1 MEVTTNTQRKGL
13 PRSLQFQRME
23 RIVKAM
29 QHPTAGVP
37 VRSQKLFLTTVPNA
51 FTGNDV
57 TEWIMQKLGVKDSV
71 EALHLASLLCYYGY
85 FFHVTTNGAVQIKED
100 NELFRFQAPYFWV
113 STNWTT
119 GNTEYAIYLIKRT
132 LRNRQRHGLEEH
144 EMRALDDLKKKL
156 LHQWDFVT
164 MQAEAQ
170 FRVLKDRKKTDKTII
185 DSQERAFWRVMRPS
199 PDETSVLEM
208 DIRNDLYTFRP
219 MRRDEALKRRLEYL
233 QQALTNRVRTKSSQT
248 HQRFVR
254 TKALY
259 RLFSFSLCAF
269 FEVFSDYDPFLGHC
283 PPSNPWLTSDTD
295 RWDLMQ
301 PLVENPTQLRVR
313 RWSFNCKELLSDPT
327 GVREFM
333 KFCKA
338 DFSTESL
345 NFYLHVQEIRN
356 CSLASIKEK
365 ADAVYREHLAPN
377 APQEVNINDTIRTRI
392 IKLLSNPN
400 REIFLEAEK
409 HIIEL
414 MKKNSYPR
422 FIQSEQYRNLLQNAS
437 NPVPKKT
444 GIFHFVKDNYFRT
457 SSSSSEDE
465 YDSDD
470 SAHKGEAAAG
480 TPAANTV
487 NKTQPLTA
495 PVTPAANAVNTTSV
509 QSGGGSDGNKGNP
522 RK

>member
-1 MEVTTNTQRKGL
+1 MEVTSNSPRKGF

-29 QHPTAGVP
+29 QHPTVGVP

-51 FTGNDV
+51 FTGNDI
-57 TEWIMQKLGVKDSV
+57 TEWIMQKLNVKDSA
-71 EALHLASLLCYYGY
+71 EALHFASLLCYYGY

-119 GNTEYAIYLIKRT
+119 GNTEYAIYLMKRT

-144 EMRALDDLKKKL
+144 EIRALEDLKKKL

-208 DIRNDLYTFRP
+208 DIRNDLYTFRS

-233 QQALTNRVRTKSSQT
+233 QQALMNRVRTKSSQT
-248 HQRFVR
+248 HQ
-254 TKALY
+254 
-259 RLFSFSLCAF
+259 SLCAF

-295 RWDLMQ
+295 RWNLMQ

-338 DFSTESL
+338 EFSTESL

-356 CSLASIKEK
+356 CPLSQMKQK
-365 ADAVYREHLAPN
+365 AEVIYREHLAPN
-377 APQEVNINDTIRTRI
+377 APQEVNINDTIRTKI
-392 IKLLSNPN
+392 IKQLENPS
-400 REIFLEAEK
+400 REMFFEAEK

-422 FIQSEQYRNLLQNAS
+422 FVQSEQYRNLLQTAP

-470 SAHKGEAAAG
+470 STHRGENTASLSNNVANKNQTGGTAVATTVNVTAAV
-480 TPAANTV
+480 TVVNTV
-487 NKTQPLTA
+487 SNQLT
-495 PVTPAANAVNTTSV
+495 
-509 QSGGGSDGNKGNP
+509 GSDGNKLNL

>member
-1 MEVTTNTQRKGL
+1 MEVTNNVQRKGL

-51 FTGNDV
+51 FTGTDV
-57 TEWIMQKLGVKDSV
+57 TEWIMEKLNVKDSA

-85 FFHVTTNGAVQIKED
+85 FFHITTNGAVQIKDD
-100 NELFRFQAPYFWV
+100 NELFRFQAPYYWV

-119 GNTEYAIYLIKRT
+119 GNIEYAIYLLKRT

-144 EMRALDDLKKKL
+144 EMHALDDLKKRL
-156 LHQWDFVT
+156 IQQWDFVT

-199 PDETSVLEM
+199 PDEASVLEM
-208 DIRNDLYTFRP
+208 DIRNDLYTHRP
-219 MRRDEALKRRLEYL
+219 MKRDEVLKRRLEYL

-248 HQRFVR
+248 HQ
-254 TKALY
+254 
-259 RLFSFSLCAF
+259 SLCAHS
-269 FEVFSDYDPFLGHC
+269 ELLSDYDPFLGHC
-283 PPSNPWLTSDTD
+283 LPSNPWLTSDTT
-295 RWDLMQ
+295 RWDLTQ
-301 PLVENPTQLRVR
+301 PLVDNPTQLRVR
-313 RWSFNCKELLSDPT
+313 RWSFGCKELLSDPT

-333 KFCKA
+333 KFCEA

-345 NFYLHVQEIRN
+345 NFYLHVQALRN
-356 CSLASIKEK
+356 CPLSQIKQK
-365 ADAVYREHLAPN
+365 AELVYREHLAPN
-377 APQEVNINDTIRTRI
+377 APQEVNINDMIRTKI
-392 IKLLSNPN
+392 IKQLDNPT
-400 REIFLEAEK
+400 REIFFEAEK

-414 MKKNSYPR
+414 IKKNSYPR
-422 FIQSEQYRNLLQNAS
+422 FIQSEVYRSQMQNAP
-437 NPVPKKT
+437 NPLPKKP

-457 SSSSSEDE
+457 SESSSDDE

-470 SAHKGEAAAG
+470 SAHKSDN
-480 TPAANTV
+480 PAANTLS
-487 NKTQPLTA
+487 KSQPLVGTL
-495 PVTPAANAVNTTSV
+495 VNTTAVATAVVAATSASI
-509 QSGGGSDGNKGNP
+509 QALGNDGKRLSLRNQPGSK
-522 RK
+522 

>member
-1 MEVTTNTQRKGL
+1 MEVTTNSQRKGL

-51 FTGNDV
+51 FTGNDI
-57 TEWIMQKLGVKDSV
+57 TEWIMQKLNVKDSA

-119 GNTEYAIYLIKRT
+119 GNTEYAIYLMKRT

-144 EMRALDDLKKKL
+144 EIRAIEDLKKKL

-219 MRRDEALKRRLEYL
+219 IRRDEALKRRLEYL

-248 HQRFVR
+248 HQ
-254 TKALY
+254 
-259 RLFSFSLCAF
+259 SLCAF
-269 FEVFSDYDPFLGHC
+269 SELFSDYDPFLGHC
-283 PPSNPWLTSDTD
+283 APSNPWLTSDTD
-295 RWDLMQ
+295 RWNLMI

-356 CSLASIKEK
+356 CPLSQIKQK
-365 ADAVYREHLAPN
+365 AEVVYREHLAPN
-377 APQEVNINDTIRTRI
+377 ALQEVNINDTIRTKI
-392 IKLLSNPN
+392 IKQLENPS
-400 REIFLEAEK
+400 REIFFEAEK

-422 FIQSEQYRNLLQNAS
+422 FMQSENYRNLLQNAP

-470 SAHKGEAAAG
+470 SNHKGENPT
-480 TPAANTV
+480 TPAANTANKNQPGGALVATTV
-487 NKTQPLTA
+487 NVATTA
-495 PVTPAANAVNTTSV
+495 GPGNIVSN
-509 QSGGGSDGNKGNP
+509 QSTGSDGNKNNV